1 MTSQKTNGIAGGST
15 AAYDAVVVGSG
26 PNGLGAAITLARAGW
41 RVLVL
46 EAAATPGG
54 GMRTQELTLPDFHH
68 DICAT
73 VLTTGL
79 VSPFVRSL
87 PLDEYGL
94 QLIDP
99 PASLAHPLD
108 GGRAA
113 VVERS
118 VEATAAGLGVDAAA
132 YRRIFAPLVRDWQQI
147 MSQILGPLPLPP
159 RHIPAMLRFG
169 LKAIQ
174 PASRVGRTAF
184 RGELARGLFAG
195 LAGHSILPLNRLAT
209 TAFGLVLN
217 IGAHAVGWQIAR
229 GGTQRYA
236 DAIIAYF
243 KSLGGELVTGLRVN
257 SLADIPPARAILFDV
272 TPREFLRIAGDNLPP
287 GYRRRLE
294 RFRYGPGVCKVDLA
308 LDGPIPWAATE
319 CARAGTVHVGGT
331 LEEVEI
337 AESTVWRGEH
347 PAKPFVL
354 LVQPTLF
361 DPSRAPQGKHIAW
374 AYCHVPHGSTRD
386 VSAAIEAQIERFAP
400 GFRDLI
406 LARHV
411 YTAAEME
418 AYNPN
423 YVGGDINSGVQDLA
437 QLFTRPVPQ
446 LNPYRTPLKGIFLCS
461 SSTPPGGGVHGMSGY
476 HAARSALRDLA

>member
-1 MTSQKTNGIAGGST
+1 
-15 AAYDAVVVGSG
+15 
-26 PNGLGAAITLARAGW
+26 
-41 RVLVL
+41 
-46 EAAATPGG
+46 
-54 GMRTQELTLPDFHH
+54 MRTQELTLPGFQH

-79 VSPFVRSL
+79 VSPFIRSL

-99 PASLAHPLD
+99 PASLAHPVD

-118 VEATAAGLGVDAAA
+118 VEATAAGLDMDAAA
-132 YRRIFAPLVRDWQQI
+132 YRRIYAPLVRDWQQI
-147 MSQILGPLPLPP
+147 MSQILGPLPIPP
-159 RHIPAMLRFG
+159 RHIFAMLRFG
-169 LKAIQ
+169 LRAIQ
-174 PASRVGRTAF
+174 PASLVGRTAF
-184 RGELARGLFAG
+184 RGELARALFAG
-195 LAGHSILPLNRLAT
+195 LAGHSILPLHRLAT

-236 DAIIAYF
+236 DAIITYF

-257 SLADIPPARAILFDV
+257 SLTDIPPARAILFDV
-272 TPREFLRIAGDNLPP
+272 TPREFLRIAGEELPP

-308 LDGPIPWAATE
+308 LDGPIPWTATE

-331 LEEVEI
+331 LEEIEA
-337 AESTVWRGEH
+337 AEAAVWRGEH

-411 YTAAEME
+411 FTAAEME

-446 LNPYRTPLKGIFLCS
+446 FNPYRTPLKGVYLCS

-476 HAARSALRDLA
+476 HAARSALRD

>member
-1 MTSQKTNGIAGGST
+1 MTQPKVNGMAGGAST
-15 AAYDAVVVGSG
+15 AYDAVIVGSG
-26 PNGLGAAITLARAGW
+26 PNGLGSAITLARAGW
-41 RVLVL
+41 RVLIL

-54 GMRTQELTLPDFHH
+54 GMRTQELTLPGFQH

-79 VSPFVRSL
+79 VSPFIRSL

-94 QLIDP
+94 QWIDP

-132 YRRIFAPLVRDWQQI
+132 YRRIFTPLVRDWQQI

-159 RHIPAMLRFG
+159 RHISAMLRFG
-169 LKAIQ
+169 LRAIQ
-174 PASRVGRTAF
+174 PASLVGRTAF

-195 LAGHSILPLNRLAT
+195 LAGHSILPLHRLAT

-217 IGAHAVGWQIAR
+217 IGAHAVGWQIAQS
-229 GGTQRYA
+229 GTQRYA

-243 KSLGGELVTGLRVN
+243 KSLGGELVTSLRVN
-257 SLADIPPARAILFDV
+257 SLADIPPARAVLFDV
-272 TPREFLRIAGDNLPP
+272 TPREFLRIAGDKLPP
-287 GYRRRLE
+287 GYRRSLE

-308 LDGPIPWAATE
+308 LDGPIPWTAAE

-331 LEEVEI
+331 LEEIEA
-337 AESTVWRGEH
+337 AEAAVWRGEH

-411 YTAAEME
+411 FTAAEME

-423 YVGGDINSGVQDLA
+423 YVGGDINSGVQDLT

-446 LNPYRTPLKGIFLCS
+446 LNPYRTPLKGVYLCS

-476 HAARSALRDLA
+476 HAARSALRD

>member
-1 MTSQKTNGIAGGST
+1 MTQPKVNGIAGGAST
-15 AAYDAVVVGSG
+15 AYDAVIVGSG

-54 GMRTQELTLPDFHH
+54 GMRTQELTIPGFQH

-79 VSPFVRSL
+79 VSPFIRSL

-94 QLIDP
+94 HWIDP

-132 YRRIFAPLVRDWQQI
+132 YRRIFTPLVRDWQKI

-159 RHIPAMLRFG
+159 RHISAMLRFG
-169 LKAIQ
+169 LRAIQ
-174 PASRVGRTAF
+174 PASLVGRTAF

-195 LAGHSILPLNRLAT
+195 LAGHSILPLHRLTT

-217 IGAHAVGWQIAR
+217 IGAHAVGWQIAQS
-229 GGTQRYA
+229 GTQRYA

-257 SLADIPPARAILFDV
+257 SLADIPPARAVLFDV
-272 TPREFLRIAGDNLPP
+272 TPREFLRIAGDELPP

-294 RFRYGPGVCKVDLA
+294 RFRYGPGICKVDLA
-308 LDGPIPWAATE
+308 LDGPIPWTATE
-319 CARAGTVHVGGT
+319 CAHAGTVHVGGT
-331 LEEVEI
+331 LEEIEA
-337 AESTVWRGEH
+337 AEAAVWRGEH

-386 VSAAIEAQIERFAP
+386 VSPAIEAQIERFAP
-400 GFRDLI
+400 GFHDLI

-411 YTAAEME
+411 FTAAEME

-446 LNPYRTPLKGIFLCS
+446 LNPYRTPLKGVYLCS

-476 HAARSALRDLA
+476 HAARSALRD